1 MAGVKGRSG
10 GPNGGP
16 QYSPMNVSATG
27 GRGQSGTQAARYMPG
42 LEFGQGKANLENQRA
57 APMAGNLA
65 APLMNPIDSIPQ
77 ATPLSEPSTM
87 PDVPVTDGA
96 MMGAGAGMEAL
107 MLPKEQDN
115 DVEKQRLLSYL
126 PALEVAA
133 QSPNSSQAFRNY
145 VRILRANLL

>member
-1 MAGVKGRSG
+1 
-10 GPNGGP
+10 
-16 QYSPMNVSATG
+16 MNVSATG
-27 GRGQSGTQAARYMPG
+27 GRGQSGTQAAKYYSG
-42 LEFGQGKANLENQRA
+42 LPYGQGQATMQQQQA
-57 APMAGNLA
+57 VPMAGNLT

-87 PDVPVTDGA
+87 ADVPVTDGA
-96 MMGAGAGMEAL
+96 MMGPGAGMEAL

>member
-10 GPNGGP
+10 GANGGP
-16 QYSPMNVSATG
+16 QYSPTNVSATG
-27 GRGQSGTQAARYMPG
+27 GNGQSGTQAAKYYSGMSY
-42 LEFGQGKANLENQRA
+42 GQGKATMQQQQS
-57 APMAGNLA
+57 APMAGTPT
-65 APLMNPIDSIPQ
+65 APLMNPIDSFPQ
-77 ATPLSEPSTM
+77 ATPFSEPSTM
-87 PDVPVTDGA
+87 PDTPVTDGA
-96 MMGAGAGMEAL
+96 AMGAGAGPEAL

-126 PALEVAA
+126 PALEAAA

>member
-1 MAGVKGRSG
+1 
-10 GPNGGP
+10 
-16 QYSPMNVSATG
+16 
-27 GRGQSGTQAARYMPG
+27 
-42 LEFGQGKANLENQRA
+42 
-57 APMAGNLA
+57 
-65 APLMNPIDSIPQ
+65 MNPIDSIPQ
-77 ATPLSEPSTM
+77 ATPITEQSTM

-96 MMGAGAGMEAL
+96 MMGAGGGMEAL

>member
-10 GPNGGP
+10 GANGGP
-16 QYSPMNVSATG
+16 QYSPMNVSGTG
-27 GRGQSGTQAARYMPG
+27 GKGQSGTQAAKYYSG
-42 LEFGQGKANLENQRA
+42 LPYGQGKATLEQQRA
-57 APMAGNLA
+57 VPMAGNFT
-65 APLMNPIDSIPQ
+65 APLMNPIDSLPQ

-96 MMGAGAGMEAL
+96 MMGAGGGMEAL